1 MKKSIYL
8 LSLIMFISNLLF
20 AQTWNILDKSM
31 ASWSVGG
38 GLESN
43 KAWVLAKGTSLTS
56 SNYSVTQGTAYVSIW
71 KPYAA
76 AANNY
81 AFLTPP
87 SLILVSNTAYTIE
100 VKARVKSIDKN
111 SYPDTEAGFE
121 SNQISARLNGKNLA
135 IHLKYGTDNEGYMA
149 VKPAVSHSDN
159 EKYKINTT
167 EWHIYKI
174 VFHADNLMYDVYV
187 DNVTDPIFENVA
199 TAAMTGTNII
209 RLGAESFHRCNM
221 DVEYVKMGTGAF
233 YSKPKITSVLI
244 SAGGQGNDKTQTIVT
259 TINTIKIDDNEKL
272 LISLVDG
279 NDNVVVSDKEAVVL
293 QNKATINFT
302 IPAGLK
308 SGKYY
313 IKASAPGGK
322 IGDVSISPQKAEYL
336 INTSVFEGKNLAT
349 FGNSIT
355 AAENSW
361 AHQVYKTLRFGNLYN
376 GAISAAIW
384 YKRERTVAGQTIQTQ
399 NFYDPDFAGIRTS
412 APEGEDLMQH
422 QQRINNCAIVHLQ
435 KYFIE
440 LDKKAAPAP
449 DVIIFSY
456 GTNDEVI
463 NMGYA
468 ESALQGNDLSKV
480 DLFNMAGALRWSIDT
495 LRIRFP
501 DAKIY
506 VALPLQ
512 STRTGKNDDNL
523 KKIEV
528 LKRVCDAKSVTY
540 FDCYNESGITVQN
553 STTYLGDGLHPNEA
567 GKVVHGAYIAKKL
580 EEVAD
585 NTTSIRTVF
594 NRKRGKES
602 VSISANVLH
611 ASQNLSVTTVAGES
625 PLSKVAVYS
634 ITGNE
639 VHSKSVSSNKYTFQA
654 PTVSGLY
661 LVSVTLEDKT
671 SSEFKFIII

>member
-1 MKKSIYL
+1 MRKIYFFLALIL
-8 LSLIMFISNLLF
+8 LSGNFLL
-20 AQTWNILDKSM
+20 AQTWNTLDKSM
-31 ASWSVGG
+31 AAWNVND
-38 GLESN
+38 GLDYN

-56 SNYSVTQGTAYVSIW
+56 NNYSVTQGTGYVNIW

-76 AANNY
+76 ATNNY

-87 SLILVSNTAYTIE
+87 SLTLVSNTAYTIE
-100 VKARVKSIDKN
+100 VKARVKSIDKIT
-111 SYPDTEAGFE
+111 YPDTEAGFE

-135 IHLKYGTDNEGYMA
+135 IHLKYGTDNEGYVA

-167 EWHIYKI
+167 EWHTYKV

-187 DNVTDPIFENVA
+187 DNVADPIFENVA
-199 TAAMTGTNII
+199 TIAMTGTNII

-221 DVEYVKMGTGAF
+221 DVEYVKMGIGDF
-233 YSKPKITSVLI
+233 YSKPKITSVVL
-244 SAGGQGNDKTQTIVT
+244 SASGQGNDKTKTIVT
-259 TINTIKIDDNEKL
+259 SVNTLQIEDNTKL
-272 LISLVDG
+272 LISMVDG
-279 NDNVVVSDKEAVVL
+279 ENNTIVDAMEAFVS

-308 SGKYY
+308 KGKYY
-313 IKASAPGGK
+313 VKAAVPGGK
-322 IGDVSISPQKAEYL
+322 IGDINIAAQKAEYL
-336 INTSVFEGKNLAT
+336 ITTSAFEGKNLAT

-361 AHQVYKTLRFGNLYN
+361 AHQVYKNLRFGNLYN

-412 APEGEDLMQH
+412 APTDEDVLQH
-422 QQRINNCAIVHLQ
+422 QMRINNCAIVHLQ
-435 KYFIE
+435 KYFID
-440 LDKKAAPAP
+440 LDKNAAPAP

-463 NMGYA
+463 NMGDA
-468 ESALQGNDLSKV
+468 ESALQGNDLRKV
-480 DLFNMAGALRWSIDT
+480 DLFKMAGALRWSIDT

-501 DAKIY
+501 NAKIY
-506 VALPLQ
+506 VSLPLQ

-528 LKRVCDAKSVTY
+528 LKKVCDAKSVTY
-540 FDCYNESGITVQN
+540 FDCYNESGITVEN

-567 GKVVHGAYIAKKL
+567 GKVVHGAYITKKL

-585 NTTSIRTVF
+585 NATGLPSLSE
-594 NRKRGKES
+594 RGGEKAL
-602 VSISANVLH
+602 VSISANVLN
-611 ASQNLSVTTVAGES
+611 ARQNLSVTSVAHEL
-625 PLSKVAVYS
+625 PMSKVVVYS
-634 ITGNE
+634 TGGNE
-639 VHSKSVSSNKYTFQA
+639 VYRKSISTDRYTFQA
-654 PTVSGLY
+654 PTASGVY
-661 LVSVTLEDKT
+661 LLSVTLKDKT
-671 SSEFKFIII
+671 TREFKFLVK

>member
-1 MKKSIYL
+1 MRKIYFFLALIL
-8 LSLIMFISNLLF
+8 LSGNFLL
-20 AQTWNILDKSM
+20 AQTWNTLDKSM
-31 ASWSVGG
+31 AAWNVND
-38 GLESN
+38 GLDYN

-56 SNYSVTQGTAYVSIW
+56 NNYSVTQGTGYVNIW

-76 AANNY
+76 ATNNY

-87 SLILVSNTAYTIE
+87 SLTLVSNTAYTIE
-100 VKARVKSIDKN
+100 VKARVKSIDKIT
-111 SYPDTEAGFE
+111 YPDTEAGFE

-135 IHLKYGTDNEGYMA
+135 IHLKYGTDNEGYVA

-167 EWHIYKI
+167 EWHTYKV

-187 DNVTDPIFENVA
+187 DNVADPIFENVA
-199 TAAMTGTNII
+199 TTAMTGTNII

-221 DVEYVKMGTGAF
+221 AVEYVKMGIGDF
-233 YSKPKITSVLI
+233 YSKPKITSVVL
-244 SAGGQGNDKTQTIVT
+244 SASGQGNDKTKTIVT
-259 TINTIKIDDNEKL
+259 SVNTLQIEDNTKL
-272 LISLVDG
+272 LISMVDG
-279 NDNVVVSDKEAVVL
+279 ENNTIVDAMEAFVS

-308 SGKYY
+308 KGKYY
-313 IKASAPGGK
+313 VKAAVPGGK
-322 IGDVSISPQKAEYL
+322 IGDINIAAQKAEYL
-336 INTSVFEGKNLAT
+336 ITTSAFEGKNLAT

-361 AHQVYKTLRFGNLYN
+361 AHQVYKNLRFGNLYN

-412 APEGEDLMQH
+412 APTDEDVLQH
-422 QQRINNCAIVHLQ
+422 QMRINNCAIVHLQ
-435 KYFIE
+435 KYFID
-440 LDKKAAPAP
+440 LDKNATPTP

-463 NMGYA
+463 NMGDA
-468 ESALQGNDLSKV
+468 ESALQGNDLRKV
-480 DLFNMAGALRWSIDT
+480 DLFKMAGALRWSIDT

-501 DAKIY
+501 NAKIY
-506 VALPLQ
+506 VSLPLQ

-528 LKRVCDAKSVTY
+528 LKKVCDAKSVTY
-540 FDCYNESGITVQN
+540 FDCYNESGITVEN

-567 GKVVHGAYIAKKL
+567 GKVVHGAYITKKL

-585 NTTSIRTVF
+585 NATGLPSLSE
-594 NRKRGKES
+594 RGGEKAL
-602 VSISANVLH
+602 VSISANVLN
-611 ASQNLSVTTVAGES
+611 ARQNLSVTSVAHEL
-625 PLSKVAVYS
+625 PMSKVVVYS
-634 ITGNE
+634 TGGNE
-639 VHSKSVSSNKYTFQA
+639 VYRKSISTDRYTFQA
-654 PTVSGLY
+654 PTASGVY
-661 LVSVTLEDKT
+661 LLSVTLKDKT
-671 SSEFKFIII
+671 TREFKFLVK

>member
-1 MKKSIYL
+1 MKKSIFLFALIL
-8 LSLIMFISNLLF
+8 LSGNFLL

-31 ASWSVGG
+31 AAWNVNG
-38 GLESN
+38 GLDYN
-43 KAWVLAKGTSLTS
+43 KAWVFAKGTSLTS
-56 SNYSVTQGTAYVSIW
+56 NNYSVTQGTGYVNIW

-76 AANNY
+76 ATNNY

-87 SLILVSNTAYTIE
+87 SLTLLPNTAYTIE
-100 VKARVKSIDKN
+100 VKARVRSIDKVA
-111 SYPDTEAGFE
+111 YPDTETGFE
-121 SNQISARLNGKNLA
+121 SNQISARLNGRNLA
-135 IHLKYGTDNEGYMA
+135 IHLKYGVDNEGYIA
-149 VKPAVSHSDN
+149 VKPTVNHYDN

-167 EWHIYKI
+167 EWHLYKI
-174 VFHADNLMYDVYV
+174 VFYADNLMYDVYV
-187 DNVTDPIFENVA
+187 DDVADPIFENVA
-199 TAAMTGTNII
+199 TTTMTGTNII

-233 YSKPKITSVLI
+233 YSKPKITSVVL
-244 SAGGQGNDKTQTIVT
+244 SAGGQGNDKMGTIVT
-259 TINTIKIDDNEKL
+259 IVNTIQIDDNEKL

-279 NDNVVVSDKEAVVL
+279 EDNTVVNSKEAIVL

-308 SGKYY
+308 TGKYY
-313 IKASAPGGK
+313 IKAAAPGGK
-322 IGDVSISPQKAEYL
+322 IGNNYIAAQKAEYL
-336 INTSVFEGKNLAT
+336 ITTSAFEGKNLAT

-361 AHQVYKTLRFGNLYN
+361 AHQIYKNLRFGNLYN

-384 YKRERTVAGQTIQTQ
+384 YKRERTVAGQTLQTQ
-399 NFYDPDFAGIRTS
+399 NYYDPDFAGIRTS
-412 APEGEDLMQH
+412 APEGEDLLQH

-440 LDKKAAPAP
+440 LDKKAAPVP

-456 GTNDEVI
+456 GTNDEVV
-463 NMGYA
+463 NMGDA
-468 ESALQGNDLSKV
+468 ESALQGDDLSKV
-480 DLFNMAGALRWSIDT
+480 NIFNMAGALRWSIDT
-495 LRIRFP
+495 LKIRFP

-528 LKRVCDAKSVTY
+528 LKKVCNAKSVPY
-540 FDCYNESGITVQN
+540 FDCYNESGITVEN

-567 GKVVHGAYIAKKL
+567 GKVLHGAYITKKL

-585 NTTSIRTVF
+585 KTTSIPSVF
-594 NRKRGKES
+594 NRKAGKKS

-611 ASQNLSVTTVAGES
+611 ASQNLSVTSVADES
-625 PLSKVAVYS
+625 PLSEVAVYS

-639 VHSKSVSSNKYTFQA
+639 IHSKSISSNKYTFQA
-654 PTVSGLY
+654 PTASGIY
-661 LVSVTLEDKT
+661 LVYVKLEDKT
-671 SSEFKFIII
+671 SREFKFIVK